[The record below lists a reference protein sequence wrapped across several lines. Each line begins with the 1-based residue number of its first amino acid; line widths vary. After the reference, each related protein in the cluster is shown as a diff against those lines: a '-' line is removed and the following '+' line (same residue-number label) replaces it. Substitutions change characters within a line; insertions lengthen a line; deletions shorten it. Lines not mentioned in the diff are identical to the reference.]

1 MNLTFAPKN
10 ILQID
15 DARIVFRNFK
25 GIASKFN
32 NEGERNFAIVIP
44 DLEIA
49 DSLIN
54 DKNQFGASW
63 NVKIKAPKDDG
74 DMPFIYLPVKVHFN
88 ERGPRIYLRTGNH
101 RAELNPDTVGIL
113 DDIDIRSVDMDIR
126 PYDGEGAMGPFRSAY
141 LLSMEVTQEID
152 RFAARY
158 AAEEHP
164 EE

>member
-1 MNLTFAPKN
+1 MYLTFAPRN

-32 NEGERNFAIVIP
+32 NEGERNFAVVIP
-44 DLEIA
+44 DQEIA
-49 DSLIN
+49 DALLN

-63 NVKIKAPKDDG
+63 NVRIKAPKDGG
-74 DMPFIYLPVKVHFN
+74 DMPFIYLPVKVRFN
-88 ERGPRIYLRTGNH
+88 ERGPKIFLISGNH
-101 RAELNPDTVGIL
+101 RTELKEDTVGIL
-113 DDIDIRSVDMDIR
+113 DDIDIRSIDMDIR

-141 LLSMEVTQEID
+141 LQSMEVIQEVD
-152 RFAARY
+152 RFTARY